1 MTDLVIM
8 KNQQAVT
15 TSLQVAESFERKHK
29 HVIDAIERIKHSAEN
44 SAQLKSM
51 FHIGNYKDK
60 SGKRNKM
67 YYMNR
72 DGFTLLVMGFTGQ
85 RAMEFKLKYIDA
97 FNKMEEAIR
106 LQKQLPQT
114 PEGRIHLLLE
124 STSHMDERLTD
135 AEDAI
140 EDIKNRMGLPGNLV
154 AKFRKA
160 RNKKVINLVGGKESN
175 AYKDKQLVRK
185 IYSSMFGVFR
195 EHFEVERYADLPMA
209 QFDEAMDF
217 VHNWY
222 LPFELQTQVQKVNAQ
237 TSLEV

>member
-8 KNQQAVT
+8 KNHQAVT

-29 HVIDAIERIKHSAEN
+29 NVIQTIVNLVAEN
-44 SAQLKSM
+44 SAVKKFFKKSTYE
-51 FHIGNYKDK
+51 NR
-60 SGKRNKM
+60 GKQYPM

-185 IYSSMFGVFR
+185 IYSSMFGAFR